1 MSSLLKIHTDTEITI
16 SKLKSEL
23 YLQGI
28 STITKNGFQ
37 SGTSAEFGG
46 GLPGILDLYIDS
58 DDKEK
63 ALEIINS
70 IINPK

>member
-16 SKLKSEL
+16 SRLKGEL

-28 STITKNGFQ
+28 SSITKNGFQ
-37 SGTSAEFGG
+37 SGNSAGFGG
-46 GLPGILDLYIDS
+46 GLPNVLDLYIDS

-63 ALEIINS
+63 ALKIIQS
-70 IINPK
+70 IINE